1 MHALPRHPRGLRRGL
16 AFATPYA
23 DGRGRHRGQ
32 PARPAARRR
41 RGLRRAGL
49 SSSKK
54 TTTKTKGQAKKAK
67 TAAATASAPENPA
80 SDGRMSGL
88 DAAAKVL
95 AEAGQPLNCKALVE
109 RMLTAGWCQTS
120 GKTPQATIYAA
131 MPREER
137 LRGKESR
144 FRRVER
150 GMFELAK

>member
-1 MHALPRHPRGLRRGL
+1 M
-16 AFATPYA
+16 
-23 DGRGRHRGQ
+23 
-32 PARPAARRR
+32 
-41 RGLRRAGL
+41 

-54 TTTKTKGQAKKAK
+54 SGRSKGSSKGKKAK
-67 TAAATASAPENPA
+67 TKAEKPEVAITAASEAPAEPKQKA
-80 SDGRMSGL
+80 DGKMSGL

-109 RMLTAGWCQTS
+109 RMLTAGLWRTS

-131 MPREER
+131 MTREEK

-144 FRRVER
+144 FRRVAR